1 MNQAQLI
8 EAIDRLQTQT
18 KPLLAESVFKKS
30 ATHQIMLFCGNEI
43 NGNPVSFV
51 AVKGINDWAVYYAY
65 GQRSE
70 NYLAANGWKANEK
83 QVKWWMDVEGDLMEL
98 YRG

>member
-1 MNQAQLI
+1 MSKQLI

-30 ATHQIMLFCGNEI
+30 ATNQVMLVGEAGL
-43 NGNPVSFV
+43 NGNGISF
-51 AVKGINDWAVYYAY
+51 AAIKGVNTWAVYYAY

-70 NYLAANGWKANEK
+70 NYLAANGWKANAK